1 MCGGVTANE
10 RQQNDTSVCA
20 CQKEFYFNL
29 CIYLFDVMSKDFDGQ
44 VEREK
49 ETNHRWMNRLTV
61 KTGLGLS
68 ENLWSGM
75 HESSH
80 IKTPSFPWPKINNK
94 LIETLSSP
102 KKKKKNIFWIL

>member
-1 MCGGVTANE
+1 MCVGGGVTANE

-49 ETNHRWMNRLTV
+49 ETNHR
-61 KTGLGLS
+61 
-68 ENLWSGM
+68 
-75 HESSH
+75 
-80 IKTPSFPWPKINNK
+80 
-94 LIETLSSP
+94 
-102 KKKKKNIFWIL
+102 